1 MDEQEFRSTYHAVNG
16 LRCVFEKSIL
26 SRRSQCSQCTRFHL
40 ADREGAACSSPAAQK
55 RCLDLLIR
63 LREKA
68 IFALRITHI
77 EGELPHAKEI
87 RVQTGGLL
95 GLQRVLTPDTTPD
108 TIEDIDALI
117 SAVLLR
123 HGDLESLPYPEIM
136 QAVVRFEGR
145 PRRKRRD

>member
-26 SRRSQCSQCTRFHL
+26 SRRSQCSRCTRFHL
-40 ADREGAACSSPAAQK
+40 ADREGAACSSPAAQN

-95 GLQRVLTPDTTPD
+95 GLQRALTPDTTPD